1 MLAVEGAPVMAGE
14 VSDRFAK
21 QTGFEFMVGSDPGAQ
36 K

>member
-1 MLAVEGAPVMAGE
+1 VMAGE

-21 QTGFEFMVGSDPGAQ
+21 QTSFEFMVGSDPGAQ